1 MPETRAQDIQQGDYI
16 PHFGT
21 VLEVE
26 ELDPWA
32 GERPIGLVC
41 RFLIKATNG
50 RHIVMHENQTISVI

>member
-16 PHFGT
+16 PYFGT

-32 GERPIGLVC
+32 GERPIGVEC
-41 RFLIKATNG
+41 RFLLTATDG
-50 RHIVMHENQTISVI
+50 RKMILHENQTISVI